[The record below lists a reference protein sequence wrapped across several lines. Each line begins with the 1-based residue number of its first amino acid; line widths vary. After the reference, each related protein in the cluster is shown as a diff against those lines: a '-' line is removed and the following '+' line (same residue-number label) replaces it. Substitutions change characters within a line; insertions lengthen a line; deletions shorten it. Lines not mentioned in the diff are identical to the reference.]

1 MSDSNQSRKLNRFFA
16 EFIAKL
22 RKWLNKIGS
31 PIRISRR
38 FIRLLLNGSSG
49 KKRKAGGFI
58 LPTVT
63 LVTLVTTLLVVST
76 VARSTDRAREASNA
90 RVESV
95 YRSAN
100 SAILDRARAKI
111 SALLEDPSLPGGTPP
126 ESSLY
131 QAITNDKGLYTF
143 DDEVRL
149 QIADPKANGSPTVID
164 WKKPALDEND
174 VSSTVWKFPV
184 DTDSNGKYDSFAI
197 YSILFRTTPRDA
209 SNLNERP
216 VSTIEVRTPPMDNG
230 VLSGACVNAASSGAS
245 TSEGWVTTSDNFLK
259 KSFFVYALTVPIKT
273 PIADASSPLTDAEK
287 ASGNFETY
295 SGNPSFSALELQQD
309 RARSPQNN
317 NAVFFEG
324 DLEISR
330 AAAFNLNGR
339 IYTSGNLMVGAT
351 APITLFQV
359 SSPVSCYYK
368 EDNSKIIVAGNVVE
382 GDALVSDDS
391 LSSNNTVSVHLF
403 RGSGIDPKAS
413 GEGSGAGQI
422 KLINNTTQSVD
433 DNDQNRGRDVASND
447 FAFNFRVSKLVD
459 DAVATYT
466 GDVIPSLSS
475 LGLTTYAA
483 IDDKAILTSDPLAIK
498 LDIVSRVKDEGLT
511 TPSEFRTARQKSIE
525 AYFRLRMR
533 KVPYREVPYGASA
546 TVLYGGLTNPTYSPV
561 TTVNGTEWNPPVS
574 WAIPA
579 YTNANALTADP
590 FTEGSGKALRRGVS
604 VATPATVPA
613 TVSSLGD
620 LTLGKASSLGSGI
633 AALPATKP
641 EDQKA
646 KNEQFLGDRVLVGNN
661 LPALWLKNEGGILR
675 YVGSAERYE
684 LTSNNS
690 IYWNDTES
698 TPIAASSANARYRF
712 TQASSLKSL
721 GVSDRG
727 GFWEL
732 NAADNPAVDATGKS
746 TPTTLPVSG
755 GLRVVTG
762 AGVYSRKPTQTF
774 LPAPPAL
781 QNNPIT
787 NEYDE
792 SNFSNFVVWNDTM
805 PMTGSVIFDGTAYR
819 PWNWTAGRWANS
831 SDPATGIVVDSLGN
845 TANNPDNRKGDLQMR
860 ATAVYHYK
868 TSTYDPSAP
877 STYQSPIACIS
888 SYYDPTNSVT
898 AQDILVTGG
907 RSNNGYSYIP
917 LKTAANITTGI
928 TLNPTTG
935 VFTSATGGDDPTTG
949 SEEARLSY
957 QANLMFPNGRF
968 VNEPLRKALTKIA
981 DTISFNASN
990 PIADPDKIANLTLP
1004 EQSAIDS
1011 TLCALQILNPGASR
1025 SATAVPDLAIKES
1038 VFLDGRE
1045 VKALNQDESLT
1056 NPILSNLNRSDLY
1069 NLEVEQLQP
1078 LEIRVTDLDMNLL
1091 RGTTISG
1098 TTNTANGGLDPDYLL
1113 PYSGVVYATRD
1124 DALPDL
1130 SYFDTDSTTGAPI
1143 ATSLSRRQALS
1154 STDFRLDPTRRPNG
1168 IRLINGVRLWRGT
1181 GTSQPSFSPATQGEK
1196 GLILVSNEPVYI
1208 KSQRDGTDIGF
1219 NLHTVEE
1226 FTDFLVQPNWTN
1238 FYTRTTLNPNFAY
1251 RPGQAQATGG
1261 GDEWRP
1267 ATVIADGVTV
1277 QSDTFKEGFR
1287 DQGDYDLRNNRNT
1300 STLTDWKDRSITQK
1314 SYSQTVG
1321 LGQNGT
1327 IPTAALQDL
1336 PSVKRLSMGLLNNNF
1351 VTSYKWLPDATAGDT
1366 INNPSTSGTYPQFT
1380 RFGGAS
1386 SGSDVANNL
1395 WPGLTTANSNS
1406 YFSNGVTPVQRRV
1419 IFGEYGM
1426 EICRKVPA
1434 SECSFSDWIK
1444 KDAGTTALPNRT
1456 GGTGVLT
1463 ATDAPRYIAAND
1475 DRFPRRVSFLRYDD
1489 IYKDGNQ
1496 ALIMAAGNC
1505 PTLKSWWP
1513 IPIGVVNGNASAT
1526 AASNAG
1532 FTYPQVLGDRTTPFS
1547 ISNLTAYGNVGCPA
1561 VKPVI
1566 YIDNLPSNTSSPPNE
1581 IAGDEGRRIYKL
1593 PQRKVPR
1600 DVSDTSDPAADQT
1613 ADGTNPQNP
1622 PLRGDKTG
1630 ATAVDLIPIAYP
1642 AAATSNSTSS
1652 DYVKTAKYS
1661 PLAAGADLPIPNLN
1675 VPNSNNLTDNPAA
1688 AVWQQVP
1695 VTIVTVPPS
1704 GVLGTPKRNV
1714 VRAYP
1719 STSATNKTLGTG
1731 DPANNNTSGKAASND
1746 GATPP
1751 STLRLSNNAVYRPYV
1766 FRVVVDNPNATN
1778 NLANLANNPITV
1790 EVATEK
1796 PALTTLPRRTV
1807 SSTDVNF
1814 KSHIATRGFYKGFG
1828 PLTGLQ
1834 PEVKNSR
1841 YTNNQSGA
1849 TVSNSIGAEEAAVP
1863 IATRRDERSGIDYLS
1878 TLYKWSK
1885 NNDASDPNKCP
1896 TANPCWVPATF
1907 TPPAT
1912 AATATESTTFTLKFP
1927 DANNVQCAAIAN
1939 NTTSCFQWMAVLV
1952 VRDSADEEQERFRLR
1967 ISNPNTVVTGA
1978 TLRQNTANPYTT
1990 TPADNDTNGDSFWDY
2005 RWVRI
2010 DNDDSPVLSTTITP
2024 TATLTSTGTNTA
2036 TNTATPSNTPTNTV
2050 TRTATP
2056 SNTATL
2062 SRTRTATVTNTATAI
2077 PATRTNTATA
2087 IPATRTNTAT
2097 NTATPSNTATRTA
2110 TRTIT
2115 PTPTATIP
2123 GGFLYPKNFV
2133 FQGGKGLPFSAILP
2147 RVPQSNVL
2155 ASAYPAAP
2163 APNSTTASA
2172 NYPFPSYV
2180 VITPTPTPND
2190 RRYPFI
2196 PNVNDNSVWGVPTAN
2211 QFPDIAPD
2219 QAPYISTGVATTEKA
2234 QIPMLPGMEKY
2245 LPQRVAR
2252 SLWYRTVDTATDPT
2266 GQSDD
2271 AEYGNGSD
2279 LFIYN
2284 TSYDSTAASP
2294 AANGGFNPNQP
2305 APLILPETV
2314 CINTTDG
2321 SVDKTCTSTA
2331 TTLLNLNKPT
2341 NTSFPN
2347 GSATA
2352 QPATSF
2358 TVCGVTGAS
2367 RRYQAVEQ
2375 LGLVS
2380 VTSGN
2385 TNLIGD
2391 ITGSTAITGAPPT
2404 AGAAGTCPVGSG
2416 VGGNPRAAI
2425 AAFYTGLQGL
2435 STGQAVSLTPPTSVT
2450 VGATRSVNAASDTK
2464 VNVLDLTLA
2473 DFKSFYNEDI
2483 NNNGV
2488 LDTLNEDINNN
2499 GILDA
2504 GEDTNGNGVLDLT
2517 ENWNDIDG
2525 NNTLQN
2531 SGAIL
2536 TLNANGQSD
2545 PTFLLR
2551 APSDE
2556 VRINGLYVKL
2566 NGVDPNKVFW
2576 TFPKIGAKALTIRGT
2591 SPALPTV
2598 LVGNFIGN
2606 MPAANTTDG
2615 VNNNTGL
2622 NIGNTS
2628 GGKGVAIRSAR
2639 FLGFRSVTTKQA
2651 ATEIATATDKGAIGV
2666 DGTAMI
2672 TAMTTVSQP
2681 VVVPVLQVHAP
2692 ATKTVSATFT
2702 TLPQPTDGLTKY
2714 LSGINGIPDVATDG
2728 RGQWTQRVDAT
2739 TTEVNVYFVAGNT
2752 PSRSYVP
2759 YTTSATAGNPG
2770 LTIYTGESGGGLQ
2783 NFVRFSENWVGQS
2796 LKISGGFIQNSRS
2809 AFATAPFSIN
2819 APYTTLALP
2828 NCLSQTYATRATCID
2843 TSSDIQTWFTNPN
2856 GPNDTLSNFSKY
2868 IQSVTTQSIPFY
2880 TPPTRLWGFDVG
2892 LLVQQP
2898 DLFAQRFSQALP
2910 NYNEFFRESNKED
2923 PWIKTMLCALQP
2935 APANINTANPSA
2947 DLINKDLEQRVGTKP
2962 SNYTA
2967 YALGSEERKDLGCP
2981 SPTYDPA
2988 S

>member
-131 QAITNDKGLYTF
+131 QAITSDKGLYTF

-149 QIADPKANGSPTVID
+149 QIADPKANGSTTVID
-164 WKKPALDEND
+164 WKKTALDEND
-174 VSSTVWKFPV
+174 VASTVWKFPV
-184 DTDSNGKYDSFAI
+184 DTDNNGKYDSFAI
-197 YSILFRTTPRDA
+197 YSILFRTTPRNS

-216 VSTIEVRTPPMDNG
+216 VSAIEVRTPPMDNG
-230 VLSGACVNAASSGAS
+230 VLSGACVNAASTGAS
-245 TSEGWVTTSDNFLK
+245 TTEGWVTTSDNFLK

-273 PIADASSPLTDAEK
+273 PIADASSPLTAAEK
-287 ASGNFETY
+287 SSGQFEVY

-330 AAAFNLNGR
+330 AATFNLNGR

-351 APITLFQV
+351 SPITLFQV

-391 LSSNNTVSVHLF
+391 LSASTNTVSVHLF
-403 RGSGIDPKAS
+403 RGSGVDPIAS
-413 GEGSGAGQI
+413 GTGTNAGQV

-433 DNDQNRGRDVASND
+433 DNDQNRGRDVAFND
-447 FAFNFRVSKLVD
+447 FAFNFRVSKLVG
-459 DAVATYT
+459 DAVATYPDT
-466 GDVIPSLSS
+466 SNVITPSSN
-475 LGLTTYAA
+475 YAA

-511 TPSEFRTARQKSIE
+511 TQAEFRNARQKSIE

-533 KVPYREVPYGASA
+533 KVPYREVPYGASDN
-546 TVLYGGLTNPTYSPV
+546 VLYGGLTNPTYSPV
-561 TTVNGTEWNPPVS
+561 TTVNGIEWNPPVS

-579 YTNANALTADP
+579 YTNTTSLTVDASDSN
-590 FTEGSGKALRRGVS
+590 FQTFIEGGRALRRGAS
-604 VATPATVPA
+604 VATPATVPP

-620 LTLGKASSLGSGI
+620 LTLGKVSTLGTGI

-661 LPALWLKNEGGILR
+661 LPALWLKNEGGIFR
-675 YVGSAERYE
+675 YVGSAEPYF
-684 LTSNNS
+684 LTSDNS

-698 TPIAASSANARYRF
+698 SPIAASAANARYRF

-732 NAADNPAVDATGKS
+732 NAADNPAFDATGKS

-762 AGVYSRKPTQTF
+762 AGVYSRKSTQTF

-781 QNNPIT
+781 QDNPIT
-787 NEYDE
+787 AEYNEA
-792 SNFSNFVVWNDTM
+792 NFSPYVVWNDTL
-805 PMTGSVIFDGTAYR
+805 PMTGSVIFDGSAYR
-819 PWNWTAGRWANS
+819 PWNWTAGRWATIADGAS
-831 SDPATGIVVDSLGN
+831 VVIDSLGN
-845 TANNPDNRKGDLQMR
+845 TALNPDIRKGDLQMR
-860 ATAVYHYK
+860 ASAVYHYK

-877 STYQSPIACIS
+877 TTYQRPIACVS

-898 AQDILVTGG
+898 AQDTSVSGG
-907 RSNNGYSYIP
+907 RSNNGYSYAVG
-917 LKTAANITTGI
+917 KTAADITTGI
-928 TLNPTTG
+928 TYNAATG
-935 VFTSATGGDDPTTG
+935 NSLTGTFTVAAGGDDPTITG
-949 SEEARLSY
+949 NEAARLSY

-968 VNEPLRKALTKIA
+968 VNEPLRNALI
-981 DTISFNASN
+981 
-990 PIADPDKIANLTLP
+990 KIANNTSLTLP
-1004 EQSAIDS
+1004 EQSAVDS
-1011 TLCALQILNPGASR
+1011 TLCALQILDGSITKN
-1025 SATAVPDLAIKES
+1025 ATVVPDFAIKES

-1056 NPILSNLNRSDLY
+1056 NPVLNNLNRSDLY

-1091 RGTTISG
+1091 RGKQISG
-1098 TTNTANGGLDPDYLL
+1098 TTNTTNGLDPDYLL

-1130 SYFDTDSTTGAPI
+1130 SYFDTNADGTPKV
-1143 ATSLSRRQALS
+1143 TSISRRQALS

-1168 IRLINGVRLWRGT
+1168 IRLINGIRLWRGS
-1181 GTSQPSFSPATQGEK
+1181 GTSQPAFSTATQGEK

-1208 KSQRDGTDIGF
+1208 KSANDGTKIGF
-1219 NLHTVEE
+1219 NLHTAEE
-1226 FTDFLVQPNWTN
+1226 FTDDLIQPSWSN
-1238 FYTRTTLNPNFAY
+1238 FYTRTNLNPNFAY
-1251 RPGQAQATGG
+1251 RPGQAQASS

-1287 DQGDYDLRNNRNT
+1287 NQGDYDLRNNRNT
-1300 STLTDWKDRSITQK
+1300 STLTNWKNRSITQK

-1327 IPTAALQDL
+1327 IPTEALQDL

-1351 VTSYKWLPDATAGDT
+1351 VTSYKWLPDATSADT
-1366 INNPSTSGTYPQFT
+1366 INSPSTSGTYPQFT
-1380 RFGGAS
+1380 VNGGAS

-1444 KDAGTTALPNRT
+1444 DSAGTTALPNRT
-1456 GGTGVLT
+1456 GGTGILT

-1489 IYKDGNQ
+1489 IYKDGNE

-1505 PTLKSWWP
+1505 PALNNWWP
-1513 IPIGVVNGNASAT
+1513 IPIGVVNGNISAT

-1532 FTYPQVLGDRTTPFS
+1532 FTYPQVLGDRTTPFD
-1547 ISNLTAYGNVGCPA
+1547 ITHLTAYGNVGCPA

-1566 YIDNLPSNTSSPPNE
+1566 YIDNLPSSTTSPPNE
-1581 IAGDEGRRIYKL
+1581 IAGNEGRRIYKL
-1593 PQRKVPR
+1593 PQLKVPR
-1600 DVSDTSDPAADQT
+1600 DASDIGDPAANQT
-1613 ADGTNPQNP
+1613 ASTTEPQNP

-1630 ATAVDLIPIAYP
+1630 AAVVDNIPIAFP

-1661 PLAAGADLPIPNLN
+1661 PLAAGAGLPIPNLN
-1675 VPNSNNLTDNPAA
+1675 VPNSNNLTDNPALSA
-1688 AVWQQVP
+1688 WQQTP

-1719 STSATNKTLGTG
+1719 STSNATATTLSTG
-1731 DPANNNTSGKAASND
+1731 DNSTTDTSGNAASND

-1766 FRVVVDNPNATN
+1766 FRVVVANPNAVN
-1778 NLANLANNPITV
+1778 NFANIANKPITV
-1790 EVATEK
+1790 EVSTEK
-1796 PALTTLPRRTV
+1796 PALTTLPFRAA
-1807 SSTDVNF
+1807 SSTDANL
-1814 KSHIATRGFYKGFG
+1814 KSHIAKRGFYKGFG
-1828 PLTGLQ
+1828 PVVDSSGVPLQ

-1841 YTNNQSGA
+1841 YTNNQSTA
-1849 TVSNSIGAEEAAVP
+1849 TVLNSIGTEEAAVP

-1885 NNDASDPNKCP
+1885 NDNASDPNKCP
-1896 TANPCWVPATF
+1896 VANTPCWVPADF

-1927 DANNVQCAAIAN
+1927 DANNVQCSTIAN
-1939 NTTSCFQWMAVLV
+1939 NTTTCFQWMAVLV

-1978 TLRQNTANPYTT
+1978 TLRQKTDNPYTT
-1990 TPADNDTNGDSFWDY
+1990 APNDNDTDGNSFWDY

-2010 DNDDSPVLSTTITP
+2010 DNDDAPVAATTITP
-2024 TATLTSTGTNTA
+2024 TATLTA
-2036 TNTATPSNTPTNTV
+2036 
-2050 TRTATP
+2050 TRTATITP
-2056 SNTATL
+2056 TATIT
-2062 SRTRTATVTNTATAI
+2062 RTPTFTITPTATRTTTPAPTRTATATI
-2077 PATRTNTATA
+2077 P
-2087 IPATRTNTAT
+2087 PAPTI
-2097 NTATPSNTATRTA
+2097 TATRTA
-2110 TRTIT
+2110 TRTATATVTATRTATRTAT
-2115 PTPTATIP
+2115 PTPAPTIP
-2123 GGFLYPKNFV
+2123 GGLLYPKNFV
-2133 FQGGKGLPFSAILP
+2133 FQGGKRLPFSAMLP
-2147 RVPQSNVL
+2147 RIPQSHVL
-2155 ASAYPAAP
+2155 AAAYPAAP
-2163 APNSTTASA
+2163 TGTT
-2172 NYPFPSYV
+2172 NYPFPGYAANSYEF
-2180 VITPTPTPND
+2180 TPAAK
-2190 RRYPFI
+2190 
-2196 PNVNDNSVWGVPTAN
+2196 DNSAWGLPNPTGTGTPIPTN
-2211 QFPDIAPD
+2211 QFPDIPPD
-2219 QAPYISTGVATTEKA
+2219 QAPYISGGVATTENA

-2271 AEYGNGSD
+2271 AEYGNSSD

-2284 TSYDSTAASP
+2284 TSYDSTVASP
-2294 AANGGFNPNQP
+2294 SANGGFNPNQP

-2314 CINTTDG
+2314 CINTADG

-2341 NTSFPN
+2341 NPSFPD
-2347 GSATA
+2347 GSTTS

-2375 LGLVS
+2375 VGLTS
-2380 VTSGN
+2380 VTTGT

-2391 ITGSTAITGAPPT
+2391 ITGSTTVTGVPPT

-2425 AAFYTGLQGL
+2425 NAFYTGLQNI
-2435 STGQAVSLTPPTSVT
+2435 TAITPQTLPAPTP
-2450 VGATRSVNAASDTK
+2450 ATTASPFVPPIYTVNASSATK
-2464 VNVLDLTLA
+2464 INLLTLTET
-2473 DFKSFYNEDI
+2473 DFINLSKTEDTD
-2483 NNNGV
+2483 G
-2488 LDTLNEDINNN
+2488 D

-2504 GEDTNGNGVLDLT
+2504 GEDTNTNGI
-2517 ENWNDIDG
+2517 IDRG
-2525 NNTLQN
+2525 
-2531 SGAIL
+2531 SIL
-2536 TLNANGQSD
+2536 TLNANGNPD
-2545 PTFLLR
+2545 PTFVIR
-2551 APSDE
+2551 APDAD
-2556 VRINGLYVKL
+2556 VAIDGLYVKL
-2566 NGVDPNKVFW
+2566 QGVDPNKVFW
-2576 TFPKIGAKALTIRGT
+2576 LFPRIGAKALTIKGT
-2591 SPALPTV
+2591 TANPTV

-2615 VNNNTGL
+2615 VDNNTGL

-2651 ATEIATATDKGAIGV
+2651 ATEAKGAIGV
-2666 DGTAMI
+2666 DSSAMI

-2692 ATKTVSATFT
+2692 ITKTVSTTFI
-2702 TLPQPTDGLTKY
+2702 TLPQPTDGFDKY
-2714 LSGINGIPDVATDG
+2714 NGGINGTPNTTDG
-2728 RGQWTQRVDAT
+2728 TAQWTQRVNAV

-2759 YTTSATAGNPG
+2759 YTTSATAGNPNQ
-2770 LTIYTGESGGGLQ
+2770 TIYTGETGGGLQ

-2819 APYTTLALP
+2819 APYTSLALP

-2880 TPPTRLWGFDVG
+2880 TPPRRLWGFDVG

-2910 NYNEFFRESNKED
+2910 NYNEFFRESNRED

-2935 APANINTANPSA
+2935 DPAKISTLNVAT
-2947 DLINKDLEQRVGTKP
+2947 DLINVGSEQRLGTKP

-2967 YALGSEERKDLGCP
+2967 YALGSEERKDLSCA
-2981 SPTYDPA
+2981 SPTYNPA